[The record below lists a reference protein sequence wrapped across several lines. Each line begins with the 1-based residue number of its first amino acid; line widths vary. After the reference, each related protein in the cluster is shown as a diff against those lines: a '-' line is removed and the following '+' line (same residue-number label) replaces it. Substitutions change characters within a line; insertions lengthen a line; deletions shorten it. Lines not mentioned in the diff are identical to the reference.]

1 MAVQGSS
8 SPIVDATTQTEE
20 HGECVPYAACP
31 HASACPSILFSDSS
45 AAMQQDGHPATSRV
59 RAREFGGLGC
69 SCTQDSIYF
78 GLKVPI

>member
-20 HGECVPYAACP
+20 PGECVPYAACP

-45 AAMQQDGHPATSRV
+45 AAMQQDGHPATFSTSPSLSPCVSWHYAVFHRV
-59 RAREFGGLGC
+59 AL
-69 SCTQDSIYF
+69 
-78 GLKVPI
+78 P